1 MARHC
6 LVCGSSNQAAID
18 AALIDPHCSF
28 RAIASQFGVTTM
40 SLQRHRN
47 HHLVEAVRQNREMY
61 AMLTSTNLLN
71 KLSSLDETTMELLA
85 EARQAGD
92 LRTALAAIRESRGNV
107 ESYAR
112 IGVWGEVEA
121 RLSSLEAQSRPTP
134 PTDAGIEAGAATE
147 AATGAEDR

>member
-6 LVCGSSNQAAID
+6 SICGTPHQAAID

-47 HHLVEAVRQNREMY
+47 HHLVEAVRQNQELY
-61 AMLTSTNLLN
+61 AMLTATNLLN
-71 KLSSLDETTMELLA
+71 KLASLDETTMELLA

-92 LRTALAAIRESRGNV
+92 LRTALTAIRESRGNI
-107 ESYAR
+107 ESYSR
-112 IGVWGEVEA
+112 IGVLVEVEE
-121 RLSSLEAQSRPTP
+121 RLAALETQSRPTP
-134 PTDAGIEAGAATE
+134 SADADDAAGAE
-147 AATGAEDR
+147 EQ

>member
-1 MARHC
+1 MSRHC
-6 LVCGSSNQAAID
+6 LVCSSDSRAAID

-47 HHLVEAVRQNREMY
+47 HHLVEAVRQNQELY
-61 AMLTSTNLLN
+61 AMLTATNLLAR
-71 KLSSLDETTMELLA
+71 LSSLDETTMELLA

-112 IGVWGEVEA
+112 IGILGEVEERLA
-121 RLSSLEAQSRPTP
+121 RLEAQPRLTP
-134 PTDAGIEAGAATE
+134 PVDTGLDAGA
-147 AATGAEDR
+147 DDQ